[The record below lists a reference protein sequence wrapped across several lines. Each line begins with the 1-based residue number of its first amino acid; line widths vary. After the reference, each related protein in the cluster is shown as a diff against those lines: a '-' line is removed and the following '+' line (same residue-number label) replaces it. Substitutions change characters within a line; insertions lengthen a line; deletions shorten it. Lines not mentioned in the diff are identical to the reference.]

1 VLHLLSAEHGAA
13 EGQTTHGC
21 FGIERHGPIAFPARP
36 PEASQEQE
44 LHASACSI
52 RPLLRYVQCH
62 LHFTFVPA
70 RALVPERFDG
80 RGTGGG
86 APVLSG
92 IIGVAIL
99 GRIQRKEGRFKKWII
114 ICMCGKD
121 GPTQG
126 PAWLW

>member
-1 VLHLLSAEHGAA
+1 MLLLVA
-13 EGQTTHGC
+13 
-21 FGIERHGPIAFPARP
+21 FGLYFGMFNAI
-36 PEASQEQE
+36 
-44 LHASACSI
+44 SI
-52 RPLLRYVQCH
+52 SLSFLLEPWFQNDSMAV
-62 LHFTFVPA
+62 
-70 RALVPERFDG
+70 ALV
-80 RGTGGG
+80 GG

-126 PAWLW
+126 PAWPW